1 MATITKRGPYQ
12 YQALVRRKGYPQQT
26 RTFET
31 RGEAA
36 AWARDVE
43 SSMDGGAFRDRK
55 VVAKVTLHDALER

>member
-31 RGEAA
+31 RGEAS
-36 AWARDVE
+36 AWARGV
-43 SSMDGGAFRDRK
+43 
-55 VVAKVTLHDALER
+55 